1 MGPHSADGTD
11 RAVPKPLPSLLSLVR
26 SSEPHTVRS
35 LFGFRAFE
43 SFGLGATAWA
53 VKELRGTF
61 GGVQGRT
68 SAWMA
73 VNCRGLKASRGPGVH
88 FFLASM
94 VGTFLSFDEV

>member
-1 MGPHSADGTD
+1 MGPHSADGID
-11 RAVPKPLPSLLSLVR
+11 RAVPKPLPSLVSPMR
-26 SSEPHTVRS
+26 SSELHTVRS

-53 VKELRGTF
+53 VRRLRGTF

-73 VNCRGLKASRGPGVH
+73 VNCRGLKAFRSPGVH
-88 FFLASM
+88 FFWRRW
-94 VGTFLSFDEV
+94 